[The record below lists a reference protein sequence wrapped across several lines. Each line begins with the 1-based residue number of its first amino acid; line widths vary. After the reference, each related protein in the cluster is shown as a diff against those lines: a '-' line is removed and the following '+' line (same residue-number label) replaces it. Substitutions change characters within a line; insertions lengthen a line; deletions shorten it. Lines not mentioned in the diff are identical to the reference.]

1 MSKKFDSEPVYG
13 DNGKYMKTKIV
24 SHGDKVNTNFH
35 SKKNII
41 NASYK
46 CMSQIM
52 IDFAIKVNKKYYLQ
66 AFLEES
72 KYKIRKNKLTFFIN
86 DDLGPRSSGESDNE
100 FDNDESND

>member
-1 MSKKFDSEPVYG
+1 
-13 DNGKYMKTKIV
+13 
-24 SHGDKVNTNFH
+24 
-35 SKKNII
+35 
-41 NASYK
+41 
-46 CMSQIM
+46 M

-86 DDLGPRSSGESDNE
+86 DDLGPSSSGESDNE

>member
-1 MSKKFDSEPVYG
+1 
-13 DNGKYMKTKIV
+13 
-24 SHGDKVNTNFH
+24 
-35 SKKNII
+35 
-41 NASYK
+41 
-46 CMSQIM
+46 M

-72 KYKIRKNKLTFFIN
+72 KYKIRKNKLAFFIN